1 LAIPIEAYKRTFL
14 IPEQDDPCAVWIG
27 YFVKLKKEVGS
38 ANAKILWLLTWK
50 SNGSLVCTTNPNFSK
65 WLQKNDLDVSNLA
78 TRSISDISEIG
89 GNLFGM
95 GKNITK
101 VLSIGVPVVLGIVL
115 VVLLVLLRNTS
126 KDVTITDLAMLT
138 PMGRGAKLLG
148 K

>member
-1 LAIPIEAYKRTFL
+1 MAIPIEAHKRTFL
-14 IPEQDDPCAVWIG
+14 IPEQGDPCTIWIG
-27 YFVKLKKEVGS
+27 YFKKLKKEVGK
-38 ANAKILWLLTWK
+38 ANAKMLWLLTWK

-95 GKNITK
+95 GKNITS
-101 VLSIGVPVVLGIVL
+101 VMRIGVPVVLGIGL
-115 VVLLVLLRNTS
+115 VVLIVVLRNTS
-126 KDVTITDLAMLT
+126 KNATITDLAMLT
-138 PMGRGAKLLG
+138 PVERGAKLLG